1 MSDND
6 SKYPADDSA
15 VPLVTEQVQPQ
26 SNFAKAKQAAQKSRK
41 PATSAGRG
49 KAWLLLLLLALIGG
63 AAIWGWFNWP
73 QLREQVAEHLR
84 FIPGIQK
91 SEQPPAAS
99 REPPSDPQPA
109 TAESQPQAPEQSMP
123 ASDNSAALREQLQQ
137 QQQAITQLQQ
147 QLGAMQRSL
156 TAQGSRLNQLGNV
169 SREDWQLAEAD
180 YLLRLANQR
189 LLLERDSRAALGLA
203 EQVDSIVRQVDL
215 PDLYGVRQQL
225 AQDLTALKLVENIDR
240 EGLYLQ
246 LRALQDQML
255 RLSIQPEFNLAT
267 RDPAEQEQ
275 TKPPQDA
282 SVWRNSWN
290 NFLGFLQNSVRIRD
304 GSIDPVLLS
313 PQSEARF
320 RQNLRLNME
329 QAELALLR
337 GDGTVYKDSL
347 NRARQ
352 LLSDYGIDNHQRQV
366 IVRELQELSQQ
377 PVDVEL
383 PSLNASQSA
392 LRNYIE
398 RLHKTGAQNE
408 PASQTPTEEP
418 QVRFPDSAQPEN
430 LPGDTIP

>member
-1 MSDND
+1 
-6 SKYPADDSA
+6 
-15 VPLVTEQVQPQ
+15 
-26 SNFAKAKQAAQKSRK
+26 
-41 PATSAGRG
+41 
-49 KAWLLLLLLALIGG
+49 
-63 AAIWGWFNWP
+63 
-73 QLREQVAEHLR
+73 
-84 FIPGIQK
+84 
-91 SEQPPAAS
+91 
-99 REPPSDPQPA
+99 
-109 TAESQPQAPEQSMP
+109 
-123 ASDNSAALREQLQQ
+123 
-137 QQQAITQLQQ
+137 
-147 QLGAMQRSL
+147 
-156 TAQGSRLNQLGNV
+156 
-169 SREDWQLAEAD
+169 
-180 YLLRLANQR
+180 
-189 LLLERDSRAALGLA
+189 
-203 EQVDSIVRQVDL
+203 
-215 PDLYGVRQQL
+215 
-225 AQDLTALKLVENIDR
+225 
-240 EGLYLQ
+240 
-246 LRALQDQML
+246 ML